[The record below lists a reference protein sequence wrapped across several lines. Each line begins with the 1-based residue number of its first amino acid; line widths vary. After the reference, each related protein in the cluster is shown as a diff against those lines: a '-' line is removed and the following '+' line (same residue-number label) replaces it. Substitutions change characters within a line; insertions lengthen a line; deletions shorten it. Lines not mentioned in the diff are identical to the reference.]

1 MTNIAYQSDAIAR
14 HYSTHRRRWNYLYPS
29 ERTIF
34 DRLRAENARLGR
46 VLDVGCAAGGLAAAL
61 AERFASIESY
71 TGIDINPQ
79 AIEAAR
85 RLAKSPFE
93 TRFLNADICQ
103 APSLPNDAFDLVAAL
118 SVADWNV
125 DANGILSACWRRV
138 APGGHLVI
146 SLRLT
151 PGAGICDMSRSFQF
165 IWFEDSPPPAD
176 AERAAY
182 NIFNVREA
190 VRMLGDQVPKPERI
204 TLYGY
209 WGKPSAT
216 AHTPYERLI
225 FSVIAMR
232 RPEDASFSGEPMLDA
247 SLPLGAIVDV

>member
-14 HYSTHRRRWNYLYPS
+14 HYSMHRRRWSDLYPS

-34 DRLRAENARLGR
+34 ERLAAENTRFRR
-46 VLDVGCAAGGLAAAL
+46 VLDVGCAAGGLAEAL
-61 AERFASIESY
+61 AERFASIEGY
-71 TGIDINPQ
+71 TGVDINPQ

-85 RLAKSPFE
+85 RLANSPFE

-103 APSLPNDAFDLVAAL
+103 ASFLSDEVFDLVTAL

-125 DANGILSACWRRV
+125 DANGILAACWRRV

-151 PGAGICDMSRSFQF
+151 PGAGICDMSRSFQS

-182 NIFNVREA
+182 NVFNVREA
-190 VRMLGDQVPKPERI
+190 LRLLGDQVPTPERI
-204 TLYGY
+204 VLSGY
-209 WGKPSAT
+209 WGRPSAT

-232 RPEDASFSGEPMLDA
+232 RPNDPDFSGEPMLDA
-247 SLPLGAIVDV
+247 SLPVGAFVDI